1 MTSFE
6 TFVVKMSSKPISLEE
21 EAKVCESLLE
31 NLRNLGRKVPT
42 DIASYKSN
50 MKEYK
55 NILLQLYETTWSSDL
70 PEDLKKRRTERIKNA
85 MRFTEAIVSE
95 EDIAQWSFHQA
106 AARVQ
111 ASIFC
116 MSPIYMSRILRT
128 TSWLRHFKIRKTQS
142 ELTKTSLVYT
152 SEYERKKMIEIREME
167 KRGMKVNPR
176 AIISKGK
183 YDTSPFGQGKIVY
196 SLSQFIEPSTLLL
209 DQPIRKI
216 EEIKNYLSRLA
227 IPKDFKNLILN
238 NIKRYKI
245 EDIYPGPY
253 ILTLAESKR
262 EEITQVLREYFSR
275 TPAAAERLCN
285 PVFTWQ
291 FLFDAIFYGKK
302 MEVLDCYLIPL
313 GFKKGEIK
321 ISQQENLEYVV

>member
-1 MTSFE
+1 
-6 TFVVKMSSKPISLEE
+6 MSSKPISLEE

-95 EDIAQWSFHQA
+95 EDIGQWSFHQA
-106 AARVQ
+106 AARVR

-167 KRGMKVNPR
+167 KRGMKVNP
-176 AIISKGK
+176 
-183 YDTSPFGQGKIVY
+183 
-196 SLSQFIEPSTLLL
+196 
-209 DQPIRKI
+209 
-216 EEIKNYLSRLA
+216 
-227 IPKDFKNLILN
+227 
-238 NIKRYKI
+238 
-245 EDIYPGPY
+245 
-253 ILTLAESKR
+253 
-262 EEITQVLREYFSR
+262 
-275 TPAAAERLCN
+275 
-285 PVFTWQ
+285 
-291 FLFDAIFYGKK
+291 
-302 MEVLDCYLIPL
+302 
-313 GFKKGEIK
+313 
-321 ISQQENLEYVV
+321 